1 MSEKANV
8 LVTFEI
14 NGVLHSQSLYSS
26 QISLDI
32 DSINPIIKSAVEFYL
47 EFCKIVISETD
58 TITNILVY
66 QYSSNEQKI
75 LIAKQLNYRNSQ
87 EMVFFNTIE

>member
-14 NGVLHSQSLYSS
+14 NGEFHSQPLYSS
-26 QISLDI
+26 QISADM
-32 DSINPIIKSAVEFYL
+32 DSINPIIKSAIEFYL
-47 EFCKIVISETD
+47 EFYKIVISETD
-58 TITNILVY
+58 SITNILVY
-66 QYSSNEQKI
+66 QHSSNEQKS

>member
-14 NGVLHSQSLYSS
+14 NGELHSQSLYSS
-26 QISLDI
+26 QISPDI
-32 DSINPIIKSAVEFYL
+32 DSINPIIKSAVESYL
-47 EFCKIVISETD
+47 EFYKIVISETD
-58 TITNILVY
+58 SITNILVY
-66 QYSSNEQKI
+66 QYSNNEQES

-87 EMVFFNTIE
+87 EMVFFI